1 MSPRSAKRGSLGSL
15 RAAVLRVQQCWHD
28 VLRLDDSQER
38 TRRLGVSVWP
48 MRSKGVLRGQK
59 LGVSS
64 SLPRLHLS
72 NGDETLVKMFE
83 RNIIE
88 CPCYP

>member
-1 MSPRSAKRGSLGSL
+1 
-15 RAAVLRVQQCWHD
+15 
-28 VLRLDDSQER
+28 
-38 TRRLGVSVWP
+38 